1 METKRKIYYW
11 APFID
16 NVATVKAVY
25 NSVKSL
31 NKYSNDIYEGIIV
44 DVFGEWKSKNYFQYC

>member
-1 METKRKIYYW
+1 MEDKKKIYYW

-25 NSVKSL
+25 NSANTL
-31 NKYSNDIYEGIIV
+31 NKYSKIKQIRE
-44 DVFGEWKSKNYFQYC
+44 KH